1 MIKEF
6 ETYTRLINKA
16 IEDLP
21 LEQSPKELYQPIRYI
36 LSLGGK
42 RLRPLLTLMAYGLFR
57 EDHASVIKPALAVEL
72 FHNFTLMHDDIMDQA
87 PLRRGQLTVH
97 EKWNS
102 NIALLSGDIMM
113 VQAYQLLASAPNG
126 QLKSCLDAFNRC
138 AALVCE
144 GQQLDMNFEQ
154 ASDVTVEGY
163 LDMIRKKTATLLGFS
178 LELGALLAGAD
189 ANSQASLRDFGLN
202 VGLGFQLK
210 DDLLDV
216 YGEQAKFGKQVGG
229 DIIANK
235 KTYLL
240 IKSLDQASAE
250 QKERLDRWLQAESF
264 DAEEKVKEVTAI
276 YDQLNIRETTENLV
290 GQYFDRG
297 YKALEQLSAPEK
309 NKKPLKLFADYLI
322 NRDH

>member
-6 ETYTRLINKA
+6 ETYTNLINRA

-21 LEQSPKELYQPIRYI
+21 LDQNPEELYQPIRYI

-42 RLRPLLTLMAYGLFR
+42 RLRPLLALLAYGLFK
-57 EDHASVIKPALAVEL
+57 EDISSIIKPALAVEL

-87 PLRRGQLTVH
+87 PLRRGQPTVH

-126 QLKSCLDAFNRC
+126 QLKSCLDAFSQC
-138 AALVCE
+138 AAEVCE
-144 GQQLDMNFEQ
+144 GQQIDMNFEQ

-163 LDMIRKKTATLLGFS
+163 LDMIRKKTAALIGFS
-178 LELGALLAGAD
+178 LELGALLAGAND
-189 ANSQASLRDFGLN
+189 RSREGLRDFGLN
-202 VGLGFQLK
+202 IGLGFQLK

-240 IKSLDQASAE
+240 IKSLSQATPE
-250 QKERLDRWLQAESF
+250 QKGRLDSWLQAESF
-264 DAEEKVKEVTAI
+264 NAEEKVKEITAI
-276 YDQLNIRETTENLV
+276 YDQLNIKETTEKLIS
-290 GQYFDRG
+290 QHFDNG
-297 YKALEQLSAPEK
+297 YKALEQLSVPEG
-309 NKKPLKLFADYLI
+309 NKKPLKLFADYL
-322 NRDH
+322 